1 MAEKIEMNGMTYMT
15 EFERGLLPQIAEC
28 PAAFLRAPNPSE
40 EFMRAAV
47 FLNPHVLRFIDNQS
61 HMVRMIAAKSD
72 YTTEPM
78 IHGITP
84 EIRAALDKKNTRGI
98 MGADLSHQDLELYA
112 HLMNVMKFGPAAG
125 HLYPRKR

>member
-28 PAAFLRAPNPSE
+28 PAAFLRAQNPSE

-47 FLNPHVLRFIDNQS
+47 FMNTYFIHFIENQS
-61 HMVRMIAAKSD
+61 HMVRMLAAKLD

-84 EIRAALDKKNTRGI
+84 EIRVALNKRTR
-98 MGADLSHQDLELYA
+98 AELW
-112 HLMNVMKFGPAAG
+112 V
-125 HLYPRKR
+125 RT

>member
-15 EFERGLLPQIAEC
+15 EFERQPLPQIAEC

-40 EFMRAAV
+40 EFMRAAA

-61 HMVRMIAAKSD
+61 HMVRMIAAKLD
-72 YTTEPM
+72 YTTEQM

-84 EIRAALDKKNTRGI
+84 EIRAALNKKNTHGI
-98 MGADLSHQDLELYA
+98 MGADLSHQDIELYA

>member
-1 MAEKIEMNGMTYMT
+1 MAEKIKMNGMTYMT
-15 EFERGLLPQIAEC
+15 EAERRLLPQIAEC

-61 HMVRMIAAKSD
+61 HMVRMIAAKLD
-72 YTTEPM
+72 YTTEPA

-84 EIRAALDKKNTRGI
+84 EIRAALNKKNTHGI

>member
-15 EFERGLLPQIAEC
+15 EAERQLLPQIAEC

-40 EFMRAAV
+40 EFMRAAA

-61 HMVRMIAAKSD
+61 HMVRMIAAKLD

-84 EIRAALDKKNTRGI
+84 EIRVALNKKNTHGI

>member
-1 MAEKIEMNGMTYMT
+1 MAEKIKMNGMTYMT

-47 FLNPHVLRFIDNQS
+47 FLNPHVLGFIDNQS
-61 HMVRMIAAKSD
+61 HMVRMIAAKLD

-98 MGADLSHQDLELYA
+98 MGADLNRREIEEYA
-112 HLMNVMKFGPAAG
+112 NAMNVMKFGFAAE

>member
-28 PAAFLRAPNPSE
+28 PAAFLRAQNPSE

-47 FLNPHVLRFIDNQS
+47 FMNTYFIHFIENQS
-61 HMVRMIAAKSD
+61 HMVRMLAAKLD

-84 EIRAALDKKNTRGI
+84 EIRVALNKKNTRGI
-98 MGADLSHQDLELYA
+98 MGADLSRREIEEYA
-112 HLMNVMKFGPAAG
+112 NAMNVMKFGFAAE